1 MVVRT
6 LEEEFN
12 IYREVDGDSLPLR
25 SHDRC
30 NGRQSNGR
38 EGKKVTPSRCSGSH
52 RVTRTSHSNSKSYQ
66 IALSRSSESLQVIP
80 SCSKSLRAKGHVT
93 KMDDVSKTC

>member
-38 EGKKVTPSRCSGSH
+38 EGKKVSY
-52 RVTRTSHSNSKSYQ
+52 KSLQ
-66 IALSRSSESLQVIP
+66 VALSRSSESLQVIP
-80 SCSKSLRAKGHVT
+80 SCSKSVKAKGHVT
-93 KMDDVSKTC
+93 KMDDVSKTP

>member
-38 EGKKVTPSRCSGSH
+38 EGKKV
-52 RVTRTSHSNSKSYQ
+52 SYK
-66 IALSRSSESLQVIP
+66 SLQVGP
-80 SCSKSLRAKGHVT
+80 SRTESLL
-93 KMDDVSKTC
+93 